1 MIRLR
6 KLARAASVLTTPLA
20 PEDILALFDP
30 VFSARQLR
38 GVVTKVV
45 PETPDSATIHF
56 RPGRGWKAHKAGQWA
71 RIGVELDGVR
81 HWRSYSLSAPA
92 GEDPAITVS
101 DMGAVSGVLVRDTR
115 PGDVLFLAPPQG
127 DFVLPEHPRPLLM
140 LTAGSGITPVMS
152 MVRTLVPHR
161 PDADVVLIHSA
172 RRPEDSIFREELSEL
187 ADQFPNFRVTHW
199 FTGERG
205 RMDFGSAAGL
215 DSLCPDWRR
224 RAAYACG
231 PEGFLDDAEAL
242 WAAEAAAHP
251 KDSRSA
257 RSEGATGPFAADPVN
272 LIIEC
277 FNTSLLAG
285 EGHDGGLVTFEA
297 SDREVEADGD
307 TPLLDVG
314 EDAGILM
321 PSGCRMGI
329 CHSCLLPLRAGQ
341 VRDLRT
347 GEVHGDP
354 GQLIQTCV
362 SAAAGPVN
370 LDI

>member
-1 MIRLR
+1 MIRFR

-20 PEDILALFDP
+20 PEDILSLFNP

-38 GVVTKVV
+38 GVVTRVV
-45 PETPDSATIHF
+45 PETADSATIFF
-56 RPGRGWKAHKAGQWA
+56 RPGRGWQAHLAGLWA

-92 GEDPAITVS
+92 GQDPAITVT
-101 DMGAVSGVLVRDTR
+101 DLGAVSAALVRGTK

-152 MVRTLVPHR
+152 MIRTLVPHR
-161 PDADVVLIHSA
+161 PDADVVLIHTA
-172 RRPEDSIFREELSEL
+172 RTAADAIFREELAEI

-199 FTGERG
+199 FTRDRG
-205 RMDFGSAAGL
+205 RLDFTSAADL
-215 DSLCPDWRR
+215 DRLCPDWRQ

-231 PEGFLDDAEAL
+231 PEEFLNDAEAL
-242 WAAEAAAHP
+242 WEAEADEEPPAA
-251 KDSRSA
+251 
-257 RSEGATGPFAADPVN
+257 AAPPGT
-272 LIIEC
+272 LTIER
-277 FNTSLLAG
+277 FSTSLAAG
-285 EGHDGGLVTFEA
+285 AGHDGGLVTFEA

-314 EDAGILM
+314 EDAGVLM

-329 CHSCLLPLRAGQ
+329 CHSCLIPLRAGH

-347 GEVHGDP
+347 GEVHGEP

-370 LDI
+370 LDL

>member
-6 KLARAASVLTTPLA
+6 KLARAASLLTTPLA
-20 PEDILALFDP
+20 PEDILSLFNP

-38 GVVTKVV
+38 GVVTRVV
-45 PETPDSATIHF
+45 PETADSATIFFH
-56 RPGRGWKAHKAGQWA
+56 PGRGWQAHRAGQWA

-92 GEDPAITVS
+92 GEDPAITVT
-101 DMGAVSGVLVRDTR
+101 DMGAVSGTLVRTTK

-152 MVRTLVPHR
+152 MIRTLVPHR
-161 PDADVVLIHSA
+161 PDADVVLIHTA
-172 RRPEDSIFREELSEL
+172 RTAADAIFLEELAEL
-187 ADQFPNFRVTHW
+187 ADQFPNFKVTHW
-199 FTGERG
+199 FSGEHG
-205 RMDFGSAAGL
+205 RLDFGAADAL
-215 DSLCPDWRR
+215 DRLCPDWRS

-231 PEGFLDDAEAL
+231 PGTFLDDAEAL
-242 WAAEAAAHP
+242 WEAEAAADP
-251 KDSRSA
+251 DA
-257 RSEGATGPFAADPVN
+257 PAAN
-272 LIIEC
+272 LTIER
-277 FNTSLLAG
+277 FNTSLAGG
-285 EGHDGGLVTFEA
+285 EGQAGGLVTFEA

-314 EDAGILM
+314 EDAGVLM

-329 CHSCLLPLRAGQ
+329 CHSCLIPLRAGQ
-341 VRDLRT
+341 IRDLRT
-347 GEVHGDP
+347 GEVHGEP

-370 LDI
+370 LDL